1 MLLSPEK
8 PNSDNVLAF
17 LMAGAKPTRRHR
29 VRRGGFGGVVEQGRV
44 STGRPWNTREPSLN
58 QGPKP
63 EKGWH
68 RPTTSR
74 AAEAGD
80 GRRCDQSPHH
90 QPCIAAARPQPK
102 RRAEESG
109 SLSAPIV
116 PMERRR
122 TGNGRNRSVGKGK
135 FRPALRDGRASVCR
149 NPCVE
154 TRAQPTEEMSDIVTP
169 LRHWIANLEA
179 KPATEEP
186 DA

>member
-29 VRRGGFGGVVEQGRV
+29 VRREGFGGVVEQGRV

-63 EKGWH
+63 EPGWH

-74 AAEAGD
+74 AVEAGD
-80 GRRCDQSPHH
+80 GRHCDQSPHRH
-90 QPCIAAARPQPK
+90 PCIAAARPQPK

-116 PMERRR
+116 PMERWR
-122 TGNGRNRSVGKGK
+122 TRNGEEPVSREGKI
-135 FRPALRDGRASVCR
+135 PLRFCGTGGRLYAG
-149 NPCVE
+149 
-154 TRAQPTEEMSDIVTP
+154 TRAW
-169 LRHWIANLEA
+169 RHALNPPR
-179 KPATEEP
+179 K
-186 DA
+186 